1 MQNRFL
7 ARMACGVALLAACSA
22 AIAQSAKFPSRPI
35 DMIVNF
41 GPGGGADGL
50 GRNVAKLMEPV
61 FGVPVPVANVAGA
74 SGNAGLSKV
83 LSSTPDGYT
92 IGTMTGLTIAAW
104 ISGLGNMK
112 VSDFA
117 VISVSQSSPSMLFA
131 PQGSKIQSYKQLLE
145 MAKAN
150 AGKIR
155 VATAGYGTLD
165 DVAIRYLATKGVP
178 MVNVP
183 FAKPGER
190 YASPLGGHSEL
201 LFEEP
206 GVVLPLTAAGALAG
220 IALYW
225 IAPGVDVAAM
235 SRGVIGPTTW
245 PKAMLLAAA
254 ACAALLALARLPAL
268 LGRAPGSPR
277 GADPMEY
284 HEARSL
290 GAITLLVAY
299 GAAIPLISIALATPL
314 FIAGWLVLRGLRRP
328 L

>member
-1 MQNRFL
+1 MLRLVCAVIL
-7 ARMACGVALLAACSA
+7 AAAATGVA
-22 AIAQSAKFPSRPI
+22 AQEKKFPARPI

-50 GRNVAKLMEPV
+50 GRVVAKLVEPV
-61 FGVPVPVANVAGA
+61 LGVSVPVANVAGA
-74 SGNAGLSKV
+74 SGNAGLAKV

-150 AGKIR
+150 PGKIR

-165 DVAIRYLATKGVP
+165 DVAIKYLATKGAQ

-206 GVVLPLTAAGALAG
+206 GDIVSFLESKQYLPLVVFGAKRHPEFPNTPASGEFGHDIDLPNWRG
-220 IALYW
+220 IVASAKVPAPIVVALDQAVQKALEKPEWKAFCAQTYTC
-225 IAPGVDVAAM
+225 VDKMDHRQSQAFVEKNFREVQAFM
-235 SRGVIGPTTW
+235 KQFG
-245 PKAMLLAAA
+245 
-254 ACAALLALARLPAL
+254 
-268 LGRAPGSPR
+268 
-277 GADPMEY
+277 
-284 HEARSL
+284 
-290 GAITLLVAY
+290 
-299 GAAIPLISIALATPL
+299 LIK
-314 FIAGWLVLRGLRRP
+314 
-328 L
+328 

>member
-1 MQNRFL
+1 MKRQLVAGIALMMFGAAAL
-7 ARMACGVALLAACSA
+7 AQG
-22 AIAQSAKFPSRPI
+22 AKFPSRPI

-50 GRNVAKLMEPV
+50 GRNVAKQMESAI
-61 FGVPVPVANVAGA
+61 GVPVPVANVAGA

-112 VSDFA
+112 VGDFA

-145 MAKAN
+145 MAKATP
-150 AGKIR
+150 GKIR

-165 DVAIRYLATKGVP
+165 DVAIKYLATKGAA
-178 MVNVP
+178 MTNVP

-206 GVVLPLTAAGALAG
+206 GDVVSFLESKQYLPLVVFGAKRHPNFPSVPASSEFGHDIDLPNWRG
-220 IALYW
+220 IVASAKVPAPIVAQLDQAVQKALESAEW
-225 IAPGVDVAAM
+225 
-235 SRGVIGPTTW
+235 
-245 PKAMLLAAA
+245 KAF
-254 ACAALLALARLPAL
+254 CAQTYSCVEKMDHKQSQAFVEKNFREVQAFMKQF
-268 LGRAPGSPR
+268 G
-277 GADPMEY
+277 
-284 HEARSL
+284 
-290 GAITLLVAY
+290 LVK
-299 GAAIPLISIALATPL
+299 
-314 FIAGWLVLRGLRRP
+314 
-328 L
+328 